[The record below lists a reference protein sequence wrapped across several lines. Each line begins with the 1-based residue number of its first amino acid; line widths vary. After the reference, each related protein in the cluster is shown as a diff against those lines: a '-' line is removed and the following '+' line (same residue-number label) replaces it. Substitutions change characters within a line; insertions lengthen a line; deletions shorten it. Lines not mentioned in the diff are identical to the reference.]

1 MRNLERGQQIKQ
13 NKQMPKWQLFNQIA
27 KILPLQTT
35 QFQIVACHFFAKKHS
50 TVLLKG
56 LIYICS
62 EEPFEVIKDDL
73 VSKILYHQLQ
83 QSQRWHS
90 VVIMEEYED
99 LF

>member
-1 MRNLERGQQIKQ
+1 M
-13 NKQMPKWQLFNQIA
+13 
-27 KILPLQTT
+27 
-35 QFQIVACHFFAKKHS
+35 
-50 TVLLKG
+50 LKE